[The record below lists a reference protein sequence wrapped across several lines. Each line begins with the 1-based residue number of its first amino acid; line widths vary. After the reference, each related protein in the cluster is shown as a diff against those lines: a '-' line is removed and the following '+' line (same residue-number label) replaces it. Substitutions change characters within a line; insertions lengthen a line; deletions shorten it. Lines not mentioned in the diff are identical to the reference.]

1 MTGKTEPKPSKEVA
15 DRRSFT
21 VRETLRAKHGYD
33 GAASIIRRMYDR
45 TTKEKGKES

>member
-21 VRETLRAKHGYD
+21 VRETLRAKHGYA
-33 GAASIIRRMYDR
+33 GAASIIRRMYAL
-45 TTKEKGKES
+45 TTKPRKEKS